1 MIDKDKRFYL
11 YITVACAIIY
21 VFPIILSNTYYIDD
35 MDRVMY
41 AYGLRHEG
49 RILYDIVI
57 QTLSFGSH
65 ISDLYPYAQIL
76 AASLMA
82 MAGYI
87 IANLF
92 DIEAKSKF
100 KISALVL
107 FTNPFFVENLSY
119 RLDSLTMSLSIFI
132 CILPFIYYKN
142 TIKFVLASIIC
153 TLCSLFLYQQ
163 SILCYAC
170 MVLLCIIFL
179 IKTNENMKK
188 LATLCFLS
196 SASLIL
202 TIILFKLIYTHFGI
216 NFGGRNTTILSSNE
230 PFLQLYLNYKNCVAL
245 ISLLFTPEYI
255 ISILSIAIISA
266 SLLFINFF
274 SSKEKWK
281 LFVIATAILLIIL
294 CIPAINL
301 ILENPWW
308 TSRTFGAYPF
318 LFYALLIA
326 PVNFKE
332 ILVKISTSI
341 MLLFSLSFMTAYAS
355 TLNANDKFLMT
366 LSNQISSKIGDT
378 TDIKLIFNGTM
389 PSSPA
394 RDYLEYKYPLI
405 KKIVPSYMDNGWYW
419 GTAYLKFNGVLN
431 SNYFISGS
439 ERDEQIKNI
448 CSFNLIS
455 KETYF
460 NILKKDDYAI
470 IDFNKIECS
479 GQE

>member
-179 IKTNENMKK
+179 IKTNENMK
-188 LATLCFLS
+188 
-196 SASLIL
+196 
-202 TIILFKLIYTHFGI
+202 
-216 NFGGRNTTILSSNE
+216 N
-230 PFLQLYLNYKNCVAL
+230 
-245 ISLLFTPEYI
+245 
-255 ISILSIAIISA
+255 
-266 SLLFINFF
+266 
-274 SSKEKWK
+274 
-281 LFVIATAILLIIL
+281 
-294 CIPAINL
+294 
-301 ILENPWW
+301 
-308 TSRTFGAYPF
+308 
-318 LFYALLIA
+318 
-326 PVNFKE
+326 
-332 ILVKISTSI
+332 
-341 MLLFSLSFMTAYAS
+341 
-355 TLNANDKFLMT
+355 
-366 LSNQISSKIGDT
+366 
-378 TDIKLIFNGTM
+378 
-389 PSSPA
+389 
-394 RDYLEYKYPLI
+394 
-405 KKIVPSYMDNGWYW
+405 
-419 GTAYLKFNGVLN
+419 
-431 SNYFISGS
+431 
-439 ERDEQIKNI
+439 
-448 CSFNLIS
+448 
-455 KETYF
+455 
-460 NILKKDDYAI
+460 
-470 IDFNKIECS
+470 
-479 GQE
+479 